1 MRCKDPSQQSVSGAA
16 RKNSSKATLTRC
28 SYASSLAVPTT
39 YTNSMATP
47 AADHVR
53 PSATTGL
60 PYRFPPGFQ
69 RNLLWFAFR
78 RFRPANPILLFQ
90 HLADDYG
97 DIAHYKIGWN
107 HIVFLNHP
115 DYIRE
120 VLVVQNDNFVKE
132 RTVRRT
138 KMLLGEGMI
147 TSEGTQHRTQRQA
160 AQPAFHRQRIPE
172 YAAAMVREAAL
183 MRDSWRDGEQRDIAT
198 DMMHLTLRVVAE
210 TLFATD
216 LREEATE
223 LAGAINRIMSL
234 YNFLVMLPAA
244 EWLVH
249 IRPPGLAAFLRARK
263 RIDAVVYR
271 MIAAHRRQNRN
282 SGSLLDLMIAASPDQ
297 SAASEQS
304 LRDQV
309 ITIFLAGYETV
320 ANALSWTWYLLSQ
333 NPECESLF
341 HEEIDRELQGRLPTF
356 DDVPR
361 LRYVEMVLA
370 ESMRLYP
377 PAWAMGRFARNDFH
391 LGEYSLPAKTTVL
404 ISQFVSHRDARYFPD
419 PLRFDPERFTPDAKL
434 RRPKFTYFPFGAGVR
449 QCIGESFAWMEGVL
463 LLATLAQKWK
473 LRLLPGHRVEPEPL
487 ITLRPKYGMKMFVEQ
502 RTPFDKLRAGSR
514 PLRGA

>member
-1 MRCKDPSQQSVSGAA
+1 MVTAASGEV
-16 RKNSSKATLTRC
+16 REERGRTR
-28 SYASSLAVPTT
+28 
-39 YTNSMATP
+39 
-47 AADHVR
+47 
-53 PSATTGL
+53 
-60 PYRFPPGFQ
+60 YRFPPGFE

-90 HLADDYG
+90 HLAEQYG

-120 VLVVQNDNFVKE
+120 VLVVQNDNFIKE

-138 KMLLGEGMI
+138 KMLLGVGMI
-147 TSEGTQHRTQRQA
+147 TSESTQHRTQRQV

-172 YAAAMVREAAL
+172 YAATMVEEAARL
-183 MRDSWRDGEQRDIAT
+183 RDRWRPGEQRDIAI
-198 DMMHLTLRVVAE
+198 DMMQLTLNVVAR
-210 TLFATD
+210 TLFDTD
-216 LREEATE
+216 LHQESGGEAGRESRDEVAE
-223 LAGAINRIMSL
+223 LASAINRIMGL

-249 IRPPGLAAFLRARK
+249 VRPPGLAAFVRARK

-271 MIAAHRRQNRN
+271 MIAAHRRRG
-282 SGSLLDLMIAASPDQ
+282 SHGGSLLDLMLAASPDD
-297 SAASEQS
+297 SSASEQS

-333 NPECESLF
+333 NPECERRF
-341 HEEIDRELQGRLPTF
+341 HAEIDRELQGRLPIF

-361 LRYVEMVLA
+361 LHYVEMVLA

-377 PAWAMGRFARNDFH
+377 PAWAMGRYARADFQ
-391 LGEYSLPAKTTVL
+391 LGDFFLPAKTTVL
-404 ISQFVSHRDARYFPD
+404 MSQFVTHRDPRFFPD
-419 PLRFDPERFTPDAKL
+419 PLRFDPERFTPEAKS
-434 RRPKFTYFPFGAGVR
+434 RRTKLTYFPFGAGVR
-449 QCIGESFAWMEGVL
+449 QCIGESFAWMQGVL
-463 LLATLAQKWK
+463 LLAAIGQKWK
-473 LRLLPGHRVEPEPL
+473 LKLVPGHRVEPEPL
-487 ITLRPKYGMKMFVEQ
+487 ITLRPKYGMKMLVER
-502 RTPFDKLRAGSR
+502 RTPFDRLRAGSR
-514 PLRGA
+514 PPSGAEPGV

>member
-1 MRCKDPSQQSVSGAA
+1 
-16 RKNSSKATLTRC
+16 
-28 SYASSLAVPTT
+28 
-39 YTNSMATP
+39 MAT
-47 AADHVR
+47 AVQKDLHQQAEGTR
-53 PSATTGL
+53 
-60 PYRFPPGFQ
+60 PYRFPHGLE
-69 RNLLWFAFR
+69 RNLLWFAWR
-78 RFRPANPILLFQ
+78 KFRPANPITLFQ
-90 HLADDYG
+90 LLADKYG

-120 VLVVQNDNFVKE
+120 VLVVQNDNFIKE
-132 RTVRRT
+132 RTVQRS

-147 TSEGTQHRTQRQA
+147 TAEGADHRMQRQV

-172 YAAAMVREAAL
+172 YAGTMVREA
-183 MRDSWRDGEQRDIAT
+183 MRTRDSWKVGEQRDIAI
-198 DMMHLTLRVVAE
+198 DMMHLTLKIVAQ

-216 LREEATE
+216 LCDEVHE
-223 LAGAINRIMSL
+223 LAGAINRIMGL

-249 IRPPGLAAFLRARK
+249 VRPPGLAAFVRARK

-271 MIAAHRRQNRN
+271 MIEAHRREHRDR
-282 SGSLLDLMIAASPDQ
+282 GSLLDMMLAASPDR
-297 SAASEQS
+297 SESSERS

-333 NPECESLF
+333 NPDCESRMRV
-341 HEEIDRELQGRLPTF
+341 EIDRELQGRTPAYE
-356 DDVPR
+356 DIPR

-377 PAWAMGRFARNDFH
+377 PAWAMGRYARNDFQ
-391 LGEYSLPAKTTVL
+391 LGDYFLPAKTTVL
-404 ISQFVSHRDARYFPD
+404 ISQFVVHRDPRFFPN
-419 PLRFDPERFTPDAKL
+419 PLRFDPERFTAEAKA
-434 RRPKFTYFPFGAGVR
+434 RRTKFTYFPFGAGFR

-463 LLATLAQKWK
+463 VLATLAQRWK
-473 LRLLPGHRVEPEPL
+473 LRLVPEHRVEPEPL
-487 ITLRPKYGMKMFVEQ
+487 ITLRPKFGMRMIVEE
-502 RTPFDKLRAGSR
+502 RDATV
-514 PLRGA
+514 